1 MLEQIVFTIIS
12 FFLFVHILFKKMIKK
27 NDATY
32 LLMLILQATGLLLN
46 LLRISFNILN
56 SNEITITLYMLC
68 IIIPVLVVILESR
81 NINASEIFRIMIAQI
96 WLWFGK
102 EKKAKKI
109 LINLVNKYPNSFA
122 GHKIL
127 ARIYEQEGGMRKAI
141 DEYVKVLDI
150 KKNDYNSYYKISVLL
165 NELGKKTEATQM
177 LETLLKN
184 RPQTLEASNLLGRIY
199 LEENEYKKA
208 VEVYNSATKYNPN
221 NAKLYYEL
229 GICYSKINDFNIAKS
244 CFQKAIETN
253 KDMYLAYYRL
263 GQIAL
268 LYRDFD
274 EAETNFKKALYNEKE
289 AKAYFELAKIHIM
302 KNQKEEAIKDIEN
315 AIKIDSTY
323 YTQMQNEPILF
334 SVKNQIS
341 KPHDNNKSK
350 YQETVEEL
358 DIEEYLNDTYN
369 LTKQLNNTKNRIEN
383 KNKHNI

>member
-1 MLEQIVFTIIS
+1 MIALMLEQIAFTIIS
-12 FFLFVHILFKKMIKK
+12 FFLFVHILFKKMIRK
-27 NDATY
+27 NDITY
-32 LLMLILQATGLLLN
+32 LLMLLLQATGLLLN

-56 SNEITITLYMLC
+56 SNEITITLYILC
-68 IIIPVLVVILESR
+68 IIIPILVVILESR
-81 NINASEIFRIMIAQI
+81 NINASEILRIMIAQI

-109 LINLVNKYPNSFA
+109 LINLVNKYPNSFV
-122 GHKIL
+122 GHKML

-184 RPQTLEASNLLGRIY
+184 QPQTLEASNLLGKIY
-199 LEENEYKKA
+199 LEQNEYKKA

-274 EAETNFKKALYNEKE
+274 EAETNFKNALYNEKE

-302 KNQKEEAIKDIEN
+302 KSQKEEAIKDIEN

-323 YTQMQNEPILF
+323 YAQMKSEPILF
-334 SVKNQIS
+334 SIKNQIS

-350 YQETVEEL
+350 YQETAEEL
-358 DIEEYLNDTYN
+358 EIEEYLNNTYN
-369 LTKQLNNTKNRIEN
+369 LTKQLNNTK
-383 KNKHNI
+383 K